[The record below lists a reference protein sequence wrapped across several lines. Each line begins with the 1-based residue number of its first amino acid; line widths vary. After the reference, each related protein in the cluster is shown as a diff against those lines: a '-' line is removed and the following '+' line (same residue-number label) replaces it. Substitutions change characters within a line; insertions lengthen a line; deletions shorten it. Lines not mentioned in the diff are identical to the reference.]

1 MSKDKVKII
10 PDDLILCINDF
21 KKSLNGQTISIHGKD
36 YATVALRLAVLRRN
50 LGAKLSIQTEVVS
63 IDENKVVVKAT
74 GSLNGVP
81 IATGHAEE
89 DRKAS
94 RINTTSALENAETSA
109 VGRMAS
115 FLGVTNDNIAS
126 AEEVSL
132 AIEQQDKKLQAAM
145 KELKAVS
152 HAGSYQQWLTNYKTF
167 LADLKSKNPIGY
179 QGFMEQFTSIKNQL
193 KSKGVLQ

>member
-1 MSKDKVKII
+1 MT
-10 PDDLILCINDF
+10 DDQKRPGYVD
-21 KKSLNGQTISIHGKD
+21 IHGKA
-36 YATVALRLAVLRRN
+36 YKTVALRVQEFRETHTAAGGWGIVTDILHIDDDYVRMRT
-50 LGAKLSIQTEVVS
+50 SITSAHGVV
-63 IDENKVVVKAT
+63 
-74 GSLNGVP
+74 
-81 IATGHAEE
+81 ATGHAEE

-94 RINTTSALENAETSA
+94 RINSTSALENAETSA
-109 VGRMAS
+109 VGRMAA

-167 LADLKSKNPIGY
+167 LAELKSKNPIGY

>member
-1 MSKDKVKII
+1 MAYK
-10 PDDLILCINDF
+10 
-21 KKSLNGQTISIHGKD
+21 
-36 YATVALRLAVLRRN
+36 
-50 LGAKLSIQTEVVS
+50 
-63 IDENKVVVKAT
+63 
-74 GSLNGVP
+74 LNGVGLP
-81 IATGHAEE
+81 FDVPFTHNETNYPANWLRLSTEE

-94 RINTTSALENAETSA
+94 RINSTSALENAETSA
-109 VGRMAS
+109 VGRMAA

-167 LADLKSKNPIGY
+167 LAELKSKNPIGY

>member
-1 MSKDKVKII
+1 MKNYTKEKWTDKSMKS
-10 PDDLILCINDF
+10 IN
-21 KKSLNGQTISIHGKD
+21 IHGKE
-36 YATVALRLAVLRRN
+36 YASVAHRVAVLRRN
-50 LGAKLSIQTEVVS
+50 LGAKLCITTEVVS
-63 IDENKVVVKAT
+63 IDENNVVVKAT
-74 GSLNGVP
+74 GSLNGVV

-89 DRKAS
+89 NRKAS

-109 VGRMAS
+109 VGRMAA

-167 LADLKSKNPIGY
+167 LAELKSKNPIGY

>member
-1 MSKDKVKII
+1 MANKII
-10 PDDLILCINDF
+10 PDDLITTINDF
-21 KKSLNGQTISIHGKD
+21 KSTASGQMINIHGKE
-36 YATVALRLAVLRRN
+36 YGTVAHRVAVLRRY
-50 LGAKLSIQTEVVS
+50 LGAKLSITTEVVS
-63 IDENKVVVKAT
+63 ITDNKVVVKAT
-74 GSLNGVP
+74 GSISGVV

-94 RINTTSALENAETSA
+94 RINSTSALENAETSA
-109 VGRMAS
+109 VGRMAA

-167 LADLKSKNPIGY
+167 LAELKSKNPIGY

>member
-1 MSKDKVKII
+1 MASKII
-10 PDDLILCINDF
+10 PDDLITTINDF
-21 KKSLNGQTISIHGKD
+21 KSSSNGQMINIHGKE
-36 YATVALRLAVLRRN
+36 YATVSHRVAVLRRN
-50 LGAKLSIQTEVVS
+50 LGAKLSITTEVVS

-74 GSLNGVP
+74 GSISGVVV
-81 IATGHAEE
+81 ATGHAEE
-89 DRKAS
+89 NRKAS

-109 VGRMAS
+109 VGRMAA